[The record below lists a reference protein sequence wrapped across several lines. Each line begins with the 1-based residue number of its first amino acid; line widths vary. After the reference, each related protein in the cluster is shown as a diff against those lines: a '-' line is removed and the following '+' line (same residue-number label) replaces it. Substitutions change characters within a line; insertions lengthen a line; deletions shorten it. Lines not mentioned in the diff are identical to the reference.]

1 MCPDAIASRR
11 FALLRPAFA
20 GLRALTRRRQD
31 IARSYV
37 RSPDSG
43 SHGLRQARRFENI
56 DICLHVTLRHLRC
69 SRRGPGSHLVNL
81 RPIAAGADEI
91 RTRLSLLTPEQVAI
105 LLAMLEY
112 WKKDANW
119 REYCAEEID
128 AAIAFISTIK
138 N

>member
-1 MCPDAIASRR
+1 
-11 FALLRPAFA
+11 
-20 GLRALTRRRQD
+20 
-31 IARSYV
+31 
-37 RSPDSG
+37 
-43 SHGLRQARRFENI
+43 
-56 DICLHVTLRHLRC
+56 
-69 SRRGPGSHLVNL
+69 L
-81 RPIAAGADEI
+81 RPIDNDEDEI

-112 WKKDANW
+112 WKEDASW